1 MTKKELRKTPSITM
15 AYFLKI
21 YLDITNEDLL
31 TKLIELSHCELKEVA
46 LVYGVRLSKIPF
58 EKLTKDMIAR
68 GDVLLVEDIYGN
80 KAPYINPMRK
90 MENEYETTL
99 DERYV
104 SHELYEIEGE
114 DKDDKHKGKQKTK
127 YIKS

>member
-1 MTKKELRKTPSITM
+1 MTKKEIRKTSSISM
-15 AYFLKI
+15 AYFLKT

-31 TKLIELSHCELKEVA
+31 SKLIELSHCELKEVA
-46 LVYGVRLSKIPF
+46 YAYGVRLSKIPF
-58 EKLTKDMIAR
+58 ECLTRDMIAR
-68 GDVLLVEDIYGN
+68 GDVLLVEDLYGN

-104 SHELYEIEGE
+104 SHELYDLEGE
-114 DKDDKHKGKQKTK
+114 DKNDKYKRKQKIK
-127 YIKS
+127 YIKP